1 MNQQQLFM
9 PDRFLD
15 NNLTT
20 KLCKKLGRI
29 NKKIKNM
36 KFSAVHTEYVD
47 TYKSKSDV
55 PKS

>member
-1 MNQQQLFM
+1 M